1 MKLVNILVIGYASEN
16 WESNRCQRKGDM
28 CMAQSTFSVRM
39 DENLKKQFDA
49 LCADFGM
56 NATTAFNVFARAVV
70 RERRIPFEIV
80 SSKPELARE
89 SGLQAFMELREEAK
103 NSGLQ
108 DLTLDEINNE
118 INLTRNAREGNNA

>member
-1 MKLVNILVIGYASEN
+1 
-16 WESNRCQRKGDM
+16 
-28 CMAQSTFSVRM
+28 MAQSTFSVRM

-80 SSKPELARE
+80 ASMPELTRE

-103 NSGLQ
+103 NEGLQ
-108 DLTLDEINNE
+108 DLTLDEINHE
-118 INLTRNAREGNNA
+118 INLTRNAGEGNNT